1 MHAGSEGLVSVFV
14 LFEENL
20 HVPSFIHLLLFLEGW
35 RALCEYLG
43 CEINSLVDHH
53 SMLCKRKKREGR
65 ERERKIRSETKENRE
80 VLLEQLDS
88 ILPQKRWCSRIAL
101 M

>member
-1 MHAGSEGLVSVFV
+1 
-14 LFEENL
+14 
-20 HVPSFIHLLLFLEGW
+20 
-35 RALCEYLG
+35 
-43 CEINSLVDHH
+43 
-53 SMLCKRKKREGR
+53 MLCKRKKREGR